1 MRSASPE
8 APSSA
13 VLLNLMLLLPKF
25 FLGLFFCLF
34 LPDIML
40 HTWKKQINSLST
52 EKKNRTKPH
61 IFHLWQ
67 GATLLGH
74 SIHTVQYH

>member
-13 VLLNLMLLLPKF
+13 ALLNLLFLLPKF
-25 FLGLFFCLF
+25 FLGLFFLF

-61 IFHLWQ
+61 LFHLWQ